1 MVAGKVVVRCG
12 EYLRT
17 HTVGTR
23 GKGENEWWLVR

>member
-23 GKGENEWWLVR
+23 GKGKMNGGW